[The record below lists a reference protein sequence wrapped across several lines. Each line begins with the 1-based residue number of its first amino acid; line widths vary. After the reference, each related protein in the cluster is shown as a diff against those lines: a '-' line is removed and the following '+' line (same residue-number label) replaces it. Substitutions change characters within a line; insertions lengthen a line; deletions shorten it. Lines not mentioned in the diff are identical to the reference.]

1 MKKFIVSLIVRG
13 ISTENDVTVT
23 VFDTE
28 QKARD
33 YYNQQLEDLINQ
45 EIADN
50 DSSFAA
56 KKLLRKEIEE
66 DSNFANDCILSA
78 KDPYDNWW
86 LYLQE
91 VDFYDKTEKTILED
105 KLQCVANGFIDSKID
120 FDGVRETILSLINDY
135 SFTKEELL
143 KLHFDENDIDFVL
156 DLKKEEEEK

>member
-1 MKKFIVSLIVRG
+1 MKKFIVSLVVRG
-13 ISTENDVTVT
+13 ISTENDTTVT
-23 VFDTE
+23 VFDLE

-50 DSSFAA
+50 NGSFAA

-91 VDFYDKTEKTILED
+91 VDFQDKTEEKLLED
-105 KLQCVANGFIDSKID
+105 KLQYVANGFIDYKCD
-120 FDGVRETILSLINDY
+120 FDGVKETIACLANDY
-135 SFTKEELL
+135 DFTKEELL
-143 KLHFDENDIDFVL
+143 ELHFDKDDIDEVL
-156 DLKKEEEEK
+156 DGKEEK